1 VQLEMSL
8 GDASAMS
15 KALAIIGMLI
25 ALLILLIFALD
36 MALGMPF
43 GGTKASGTMD
53 IGMIIGGGIL
63 AYLSFTAY
71 REQM

>member
-1 VQLEMSL
+1 
-8 GDASAMS
+8 MS

-43 GGTKASGTMD
+43 GKASPIMD
-53 IGMIIGGGIL
+53 ICMIIGAAVL
-63 AYLSFTAY
+63 AYLGFAAY
-71 REQM
+71 REQT